1 MKRIIITGGLGYIGS
16 HTVVEAIA
24 AGNHVTIIDNL
35 SNTDLSVLQQLEDI
49 CKLKID
55 FINADCRNIDFVETE
70 LRKIANEFDAII
82 HFAAMKSISE
92 SLEMPLAYYDNNL
105 NSLLCILSI
114 IEKFNISHFIFSSSC
129 TVYGQPEVLPVDEN
143 ALIGEMTNPYA
154 KTKYMA
160 EEIIKDVANCNT
172 KCKFIILRYFNP
184 VGAHISGLIG
194 ENPKGK
200 PSNLMP
206 LITQTAIGLY
216 PSLSIFGIDYNTDDG
231 TCIRDFIHVSDLA
244 DAHLA
249 ALNVKKD
256 ERNTEIFNVGIGKG
270 YSVNEMINTFMEE
283 TGVQLKIKIEERR
296 VGDIEKI
303 WANNQKIK
311 STLNWAPKYGLK
323 EIVNTAWRWELNL
336 RNKKQNVN

>member
-35 SNTDLSVLQQLEDI
+35 SNTDLSVLKQLEEI
-49 CKLKID
+49 CNMKID
-55 FINADCRNIDFVETE
+55 FINADCRNIDFIETE
-70 LRKIANEFDAII
+70 LGKISNEFDAII

-105 NSLLCILSI
+105 NSLLCMLSI

-129 TVYGQPEVLPVDEN
+129 TVYGQPEILPVDEN
-143 ALIGEMTNPYA
+143 AMIGDMTNPYA
-154 KTKYMA
+154 RTKYMA
-160 EEIIKDVANCNT
+160 EEIIKDLAKSNLNVM
-172 KCKFIILRYFNP
+172 FILLRYFNP

-216 PSLSIFGIDYNTDDG
+216 PYLSIFGNDYNTEDG

-244 DAHLA
+244 EAHLV
-249 ALNVKKD
+249 ALKVKKD
-256 ERNTEIFNVGIGKG
+256 KTNIEIFNVGIGKG
-270 YSVNEMINTFMEE
+270 YSVIEMINTFMEE

-296 VGDIEKI
+296 EGDIEKI
-303 WANNQKIK
+303 WANNKKII
-311 STLNWAPKYGLK
+311 STLNWVPKYGIK
-323 EIVNTAWRWELNL
+323 EIVKTAWHWELNL
-336 RNKKQNVN
+336 RNRNRSIN

>member
-1 MKRIIITGGLGYIGS
+1 MKRLIITGGLGYIGS

-35 SNTDLSVLQQLEDI
+35 SNTDLSVLHQLEEI
-49 CKLKID
+49 CKRKID
-55 FINADCRNIDFVETE
+55 FINADCRNIDFIETE

-92 SLEMPLAYYDNNL
+92 SFEMPLAYYDNNL
-105 NSLLCILSI
+105 NSLLCMLSI
-114 IEKFNISHFIFSSSC
+114 MEKFNISHFIFSSSC
-129 TVYGQPEVLPVDEN
+129 TVYGQPEILPVDEN
-143 ALIGEMTNPYA
+143 ALIGDMTNPYA
-154 KTKYMA
+154 RTKYMA
-160 EEIIKDVANCNT
+160 EEIIKDLAKSDTNSM
-172 KCKFIILRYFNP
+172 FIILRYFNP

-216 PSLSIFGIDYNTDDG
+216 PSLSVFGNDYNTEDG

-244 DAHLA
+244 EAHLVS
-249 ALNVKKD
+249 LKVKKG
-256 ERNTEIFNVGIGKG
+256 EKNTETFNVGIGKG

-283 TGVQLKIKIEERR
+283 TGVQLKIKIEKRR
-296 VGDIEKI
+296 EGDIEKI

-311 STLNWAPKYGLK
+311 STLNWTPKYGLK